1 MSVGVCQNTFDQ
13 TKSPRV
19 AHRLQPQGQGQ
30 ARVHKQ
36 RTWTKGQWVYVWRK
50 FPGTGNGHL
59 TRARWVGP
67 GLVITQD
74 SHSVW
79 ISMRSR
85 IWKCCSDQLRP
96 ANHIE
101 PLGAELIGS
110 KDLAGSLVSEE
121 SLPPRSLTPIPEENV
136 APAPLL
142 IRWLQKIEKA
152 PSRQRR
158 LRQEAGGPSV
168 ESEVLERAALRELKR
183 LEREDRLRLQ
193 GERAMAVLPPDPWI
207 APELQQRR
215 LKNLSLMVQMVSQRK
230 FQKQMRMNTFFT
242 LMPSTSSP

>member
-36 RTWTKGQWVYVWRK
+36 RTWTKGQFVWRK

-110 KDLAGSLVSEE
+110 KDLADVLEQSKGKRAGAVDVASEG
-121 SLPPRSLTPIPEENV
+121 PPPSEAWGQSASSQHEE
-136 APAPLL
+136 APAVS
-142 IRWLQKIEKA
+142 
-152 PSRQRR
+152 SRR
-158 LRQEAGGPSV
+158 
-168 ESEVLERAALRELKR
+168 
-183 LEREDRLRLQ
+183 
-193 GERAMAVLPPDPWI
+193 
-207 APELQQRR
+207 
-215 LKNLSLMVQMVSQRK
+215 NLCHRDL
-230 FQKQMRMNTFFT
+230 
-242 LMPSTSSP
+242 